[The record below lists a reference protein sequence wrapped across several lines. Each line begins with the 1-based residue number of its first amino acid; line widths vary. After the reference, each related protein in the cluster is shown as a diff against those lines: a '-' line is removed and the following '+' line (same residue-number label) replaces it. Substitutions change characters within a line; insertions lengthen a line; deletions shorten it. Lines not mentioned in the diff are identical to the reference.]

1 MVNRLAYAWAIV
13 AMSSSGLWT
22 REEAVVDVAHDP
34 PRRFSHPIRWWLGS
48 MGELNLRGFDR
59 PDAKAVDFQLVVMKH
74 CDLGFDQSSIDHRFD
89 NVAPP
94 RALSTL
100 FRMA

>member
-1 MVNRLAYAWAIV
+1 V
-13 AMSSSGLWT
+13 AGI
-22 REEAVVDVAHDP
+22 D
-34 PRRFSHPIRWWLGS
+34 
-48 MGELNLRGFDR
+48 GELNLRGFHR
-59 PDAKAVDFQLVVMKH
+59 PDAKAIDFQLVVMKH
-74 CDLGFDQSSIDHRFD
+74 YDLGFDQSSIDHRFE